1 MQKEVAAAVAD
12 PHHPAPLLD
21 PHHQAP
27 LPDPHLQG
35 HQARP
40 GVHAA
45 AHQEDHRQA
54 VDL

>member
-12 PHHPAPLLD
+12 PHHPAPL
-21 PHHQAP
+21 
-27 LPDPHLQG
+27 PDPHLQG

-40 GVHAA
+40 GVHVAA
-45 AHQEDHRQA
+45 QDHRQA